1 MKSDSYYY
9 KSWSQSDKS
18 QCYYADIEIC
28 STSQNYESVTESNK
42 SRYYY
47 ADIEIYSAVRPGKIE
62 SVEENLFEVTL
73 FDDHPYKESLSERA
87 WV

>member
-28 STSQNYESVTESNK
+28 STSQNYESLTESNK
-42 SRYYY
+42 SQYYY
-47 ADIEIYSAVRPGKIE
+47 ADIEVCNTVRPEKIE
-62 SVEENLFEVTL
+62 RVEENLFEITL
-73 FDDHPYKESLSERA
+73 FDDHPYDESSSERA